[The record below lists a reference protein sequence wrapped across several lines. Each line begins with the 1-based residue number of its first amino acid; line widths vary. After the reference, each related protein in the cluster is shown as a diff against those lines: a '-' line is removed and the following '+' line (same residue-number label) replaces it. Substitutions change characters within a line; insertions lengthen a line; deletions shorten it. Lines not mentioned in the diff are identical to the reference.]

1 MMKRCLQKGQRQLT
15 SVQCAPK
22 FCSMRISH
30 DIREYAKEND
40 LETTEAIEK
49 GMKEKAEEFK
59 EAGSHLYQ

>member
-1 MMKRCLQKGQRQLT
+1 M
-15 SVQCAPK
+15 K